1 MRTQKL
7 SISTKN
13 MNRQDASRERSRISK
28 GFPPIARGDARVLV
42 LGSLPSKAS
51 IRAREYYAHPR
62 NAFARLDQVVVCRR
76 AVRDH
81 LPRHGTLRC
90 RALEECGI
98 AVWDVLKSSMR
109 PGSLDADID
118 MESAVP
124 NDFEGF
130 FSCHGQVRLVCFNGR
145 KAQDMFRRFVR
156 PELSQQHLGYAL
168 LPSTSPA
175 HAALTLAGKVDA
187 WRGIIE
193 PQLRQGQQ

>member
-62 NAFARLDQVVVCRR
+62 NAFWKIMRVIAGASGDY
-76 AVRDH
+76 AS
-81 LPRHGTLRC
+81 RC

>member
-62 NAFARLDQVVVCRR
+62 NAFWKIMRVIAGASGDY
-76 AVRDH
+76 AS
-81 LPRHGTLRC
+81 RC

-193 PQLRQGQQ
+193 PQLCQGQQ